1 MQRGKKG
8 VFELI
13 EILKRYMHVH
23 SALTCD
29 FYWKTLAVF
38 IQVVWLLSFQQ
49 LRYFTEG
56 ANMVLFKVKL
66 FSSVGGS
73 TQSSPFFGLDSWGT
87 PKKPVERSQSGYSLH
102 IFPIQ
107 FTDCGLYNGSNLNLS
122 TRLKYGTY
130 CSKDFGLT

>member
-1 MQRGKKG
+1 MF
-8 VFELI
+8 FELI

-23 SALTCD
+23 SALKCD
-29 FYWKTLAVF
+29 FYWKTLVVF
-38 IQVVWLLSFQQ
+38 YSSGLLSFQQ

-56 ANMVLFKVKL
+56 ANMGLFKVKL

-73 TQSSPFFGLDSWGT
+73 IQSSPFFGLDSWGT

-107 FTDCGLYNGSNLNLS
+107 FTDCGLYIGSNLNWS
-122 TRLKYGTY
+122 TRLKHARY
-130 CSKDFGLT
+130 CSKDFGVT